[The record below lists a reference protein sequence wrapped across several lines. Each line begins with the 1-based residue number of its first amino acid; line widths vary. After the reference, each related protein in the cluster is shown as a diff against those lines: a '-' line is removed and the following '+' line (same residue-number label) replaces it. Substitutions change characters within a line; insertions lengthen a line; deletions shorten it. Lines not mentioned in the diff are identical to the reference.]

1 MKDVVRM
8 ANAQSL
14 SKNTGSRLLTV
25 PVLRMALAAALL
37 SLLLFVLGCP
47 QAGIAARYGLPGREL
62 MIAAHLLAAIGNSV
76 LLWAAGMVFHK
87 DYCKCRVQLYAATI
101 SVVAYH
107 LVAAVAYT
115 LCFASYLY
123 EVTLVLWFL
132 KAVLC
137 CYVAIGF
144 LMLGDPEFQIGGM
157 MLLLANV
164 AGCPYVLPGGWATAQ
179 WIVAKMATFGA
190 GVQLYWCATDDDY

>member
-1 MKDVVRM
+1 MTRDEIKN
-8 ANAQSL
+8 AN
-14 SKNTGSRLLTV
+14 RLLFER
-25 PVLRMALAAALL
+25 LALL
-37 SLLLFVLGCP
+37 LNERPDFINSEMVRVLT
-47 QAGIAARYGLPGREL
+47 REHGLSVRDSF
-62 MIAAHLLAAIGNSV
+62 AHLLAAVGNSV

-107 LVAAVAYT
+107 LVAAVAYA

-144 LMLGDPEFQIGGM
+144 LMLGDPEFQFGGM

-179 WIVAKMATFGA
+179 WIFAKMATFGA
-190 GVQLYWCATDDDY
+190 AVQLYWCATDDDY